1 MAASAPGALAPPAE
15 NVVAPPRVFVLFLHA
30 AQKCGMCGVPN
41 VEGSTRQDV
50 CSYTSQVMTLLQN
63 DRSVRSTCATCR
75 HGLLAL
81 FMHASTHGNV
91 QIFVGSWASLV
102 CRIDLFW
109 RNLTCRAQAPVLLR
123 WMPEHTKSI
132 SFPRKSAEKSC

>member
-1 MAASAPGALAPPAE
+1 
-15 NVVAPPRVFVLFLHA
+15 
-30 AQKCGMCGVPN
+30 MCGVPN

-50 CSYTSQVMTLLQN
+50 CSYTSQVMTLMQN
-63 DRSVRSTCATCR
+63 ERSVRSTCATCR

-91 QIFVGSWASLV
+91 LIMFKYLLAVGQVIV

-109 RNLTCRAQAPVLLR
+109 RNFTCRAQAPVLLR
-123 WMPEHTKSI
+123 WMPERTKSI